1 MTTAIHTRLLSSII
15 RTSNSRYKGYC
26 RLFTTTTMA
35 RTRSQKRVYNG
46 VVFQGK
52 EGALT
57 ISSPGITFQ
66 SYENENSNGRKESF
80 FKWGG
85 IEKHLKHKNS
95 SAEKAPATAQ
105 PVVKLKLKPQNKRG
119 EGGPTIVFELQDR
132 SKWQSLQDDIEA
144 HLPTLYPGFYCE
156 PVLRPSEAKGY
167 KAAGIL
173 LLRHRSAQ
181 TTHFEATRSWSNDNS
196 NNKRSV
202 GKTQVLLC
210 AENRKKKRQQ
220 EGHNINNDGD
230 PPLTEV
236 NLLGGKIEPN
246 DSQNARQTAAREFWE
261 ETGGISPLSECERLV
276 GIAHRGH
283 AEHPSGHQPGGEQ
296 NIDNMTTIWCG
307 PGKYALHVLH
317 EDNPQNQQQWDD
329 IPFRYWETI
338 QKGGVFPS
346 GSEAAADHLVW
357 VDWDLMVR
365 ECQPGSRSKH
375 KQDAPPITFQVP
387 GCDDA
392 ITLKLTYFTTSLFSQ
407 KALQD
412 GVETAIR
419 KMGRNVEE
427 VRGSLQN
434 DNVQEASKVLANI
447 RIDDES

>member
-1 MTTAIHTRLLSSII
+1 MFTTA
-15 RTSNSRYKGYC
+15 
-26 RLFTTTTMA
+26 TMA

-46 VVFQGK
+46 VVFKGK

-66 SYENENSNGRKESF
+66 SYENVNNNDRKESF

-85 IEKHLKHKNS
+85 IEKHIKHKNA
-95 SAEKAPATAQ
+95 SAENAPATAQ
-105 PVVKLKLKPQNKRG
+105 PIVKLKLKPQQKG
-119 EGGPTIVFELQDR
+119 KGGPTIVFELRDR

-173 LLRHRSAQ
+173 LLRHRPPSAQ
-181 TTHFEATRSWSNDNS
+181 STCFEATCLESSAGS
-196 NNKRSV
+196 NNKISV
-202 GKTQVLLC
+202 GKAQVLLC

-220 EGHNINNDGD
+220 QGHNIASSSD

-236 NLLGGKIEPN
+236 NLLGGKIEPE
-246 DSQNARQTAAREFWE
+246 DRQDARQTAAREFWE
-261 ETGGISPLSECERLV
+261 ETGGIAPLNECERLV
-276 GIAHRGH
+276 GIAHHGYTD
-283 AEHPSGHQPGGEQ
+283 AEHHANNQPGGEQ
-296 NIDNMTTIWCG
+296 NVNNMTTIWCG

-317 EDNPQNQQQWDD
+317 EDSPKNQQQWDA
-329 IPFRYWETI
+329 IPFRYWEII

-357 VDWDLMVR
+357 VDWDLMIR

-387 GCDDA
+387 GCNDA

-412 GVETAIR
+412 GVESAIR
-419 KMGRNVEE
+419 KMGSNVEE
-427 VRGSLQN
+427 GRGSLQN
-434 DNVQEASKVLANI
+434 DDVEKASKLLANF
-447 RIDDES
+447 RIGDES